1 MKNPI
6 EHLNRIFDS
15 RIRLG
20 IMSAVLVNSEVNFN
34 ELKELIQVT
43 DGNLASHLKTLEENQ
58 YIKVKKGFIG
68 RKTNTTYAVT
78 RSGEKAFKA
87 HLEALEQISAGNL
100 QAGPIAALDPASR
113 FRWLTAKR
121 STVVQTSKV
130 HPGLSLDV
138 DQTLEKLFNEQVL

>member
-6 EHLNRIFDS
+6 ENLNKIFDS

-43 DGNLASHLKTLEENQ
+43 DGNLASHLKTLEDNQ

-87 HLEALEQISAGNL
+87 HLEALEQMIKNI
-100 QAGPIAALDPASR
+100 P
-113 FRWLTAKR
+113 
-121 STVVQTSKV
+121 
-130 HPGLSLDV
+130 
-138 DQTLEKLFNEQVL
+138 

>member
-6 EHLNRIFDS
+6 ENLNKIFDS

-43 DGNLASHLKTLEENQ
+43 DGNLASHLKTLEDNQ

-87 HLEALEQISAGNL
+87 HLEALEQMIKTI
-100 QAGPIAALDPASR
+100 Q
-113 FRWLTAKR
+113 
-121 STVVQTSKV
+121 
-130 HPGLSLDV
+130 
-138 DQTLEKLFNEQVL
+138 